1 MTLGE
6 DLQLAYLLSYLEW
19 PLVFQGVPAD
29 LGVWDKAMSESK
41 EVWR

>member
-1 MTLGE
+1 MALGE

-19 PLVFQGVPAD
+19 SLVFQGVPAD